1 MKLKRC
7 LLLRRECRPLQL
19 HILFFCAANVAHA
32 LHHVP
37 SVNHFLRTN
46 PPPVSPRSWQH
57 VVQFSTSTGAGT
69 DDAAV
74 NEDEKA
80 RIKAEREAR
89 KAAKEAAKA
98 EKKAKKAA
106 EAAAAAA
113 LAAEEEARSKI
124 PVSHMALDQ
133 APEVY
138 GNYGTFMSQGKTDR
152 PSSTSRTSLSPRR
165 KFGCEDESTTSA
177 RRARNASSSCAKAP
191 STRCKRWCSR
201 IRRTPKRPNV
211 S

>member
-1 MKLKRC
+1 MFSPSLDVLLGLVTIYIKVASRLVWKNYIYFGGFLKKRKKGEVWVTMKLKRC

-89 KAAKEAAKA
+89 KAAKEAQKQS
-98 EKKAKKAA
+98 E
-106 EAAAAAA
+106 
-113 LAAEEEARSKI
+113 
-124 PVSHMALDQ
+124 
-133 APEVY
+133 
-138 GNYGTFMSQGKTDR
+138 
-152 PSSTSRTSLSPRR
+152 
-165 KFGCEDESTTSA
+165 EDEE
-177 RRARNASSSCAKAP
+177 
-191 STRCKRWCSR
+191 
-201 IRRTPKRPNV
+201 
-211 S
+211 